1 MKVYFHLNLS
11 GFSNCYVVVNEKTNE
26 AILIDPGEITEKIIE
41 QIEGNNYKLVAVLI
55 THNHGSHVNGL
66 KTLRKIYS
74 PKIFGAEWE
83 IAKNN
88 TTIITGDGKLRL
100 AGFIVD
106 TDYLGRGLKAQFKQ
120 ADRLNDKFTCV
131 LNSEDL
137 DNNEIVIP
145 NVTFAVLDEKGKV
158 LEEITTNEKGIAE
171 TSRFALRDYS
181 KLTLKE
187 VKTDKW
193 YVLNDKE
200 IKVQL
205 KENVYYY

>member
-100 AGFIVD
+100 AGFTIKYFSLPGHTSDSMIYKIGNIIFTGD
-106 TDYLGRGLKAQFKQ
+106 TLSAGQIGDTNSSYSEHILKTNIEQKILSQ
-120 ADRLNDKFTCV
+120 QENTVLMPGHGPPTCV
-131 LNSEDL
+131 K
-137 DNNEIVIP
+137 
-145 NVTFAVLDEKGKV
+145 AEK
-158 LEEITTNEKGIAE
+158 LFN
-171 TSRFALRDYS
+171 L
-181 KLTLKE
+181 
-187 VKTDKW
+187 
-193 YVLNDKE
+193 E
-200 IKVQL
+200 IKKKL
-205 KENVYYY
+205 STN

>member
-26 AILIDPGEITEKIIE
+26 SILIDPGEITEKIIE

-74 PKIFGAEWE
+74 PKIIGAEWE

-100 AGFIVD
+100 AGFTIKYFSLPGHTSDSMIYKIGNIIFTGD
-106 TDYLGRGLKAQFKQ
+106 TLSAGQIGDTNSSYSEHILKTNIEQKILSQ
-120 ADRLNDKFTCV
+120 QENTVLMPGHGPPTCV
-131 LNSEDL
+131 K
-137 DNNEIVIP
+137 
-145 NVTFAVLDEKGKV
+145 AEK
-158 LEEITTNEKGIAE
+158 LFN
-171 TSRFALRDYS
+171 L
-181 KLTLKE
+181 
-187 VKTDKW
+187 
-193 YVLNDKE
+193 E
-200 IKVQL
+200 IKKKL
-205 KENVYYY
+205 STN